1 MNGLSDDGARL
12 VGRALVE
19 NDTLQELNI
28 SGNRIGIGGA
38 WHVANALEKNNTL
51 HTLRVRNSEIRESSS
66 LSVICFSGRSC
77 LDGSS
82 MHQPII

>member
-28 SGNRIGIGGA
+28 SGNRIGIDGA
-38 WHVANALEKNNTL
+38 WYIANALEKNNTL
-51 HTLRVRNSEIRESSS
+51 HTLRVRNSEICESSS
-66 LSVICFSGRSC
+66 LSVICFRAF
-77 LDGSS
+77 L
-82 MHQPII
+82 P